1 MTVKTCS
8 LLSKYT
14 DRLPTIDPHEW
25 RGRVERVTGLILEAR
40 GPRTPI
46 GELCRV
52 ETSAGSMLAEVVG
65 FRDQFTLL
73 MALQETAGLGP
84 GDIVTALGHPL
95 RIGVGVG
102 LLGRVL
108 NGLGEPLDGLEPI
121 VPEEYRGIV
130 ASAPDPLRRARI
142 TESLSVGVRAIDGL
156 LTIGQGQRIGIFAG
170 SGIGKSML
178 LGMMARYTDADVTVI
193 GLIGERGREV
203 REFIENDLG
212 TEGRRRSVVVAVPSD
227 QWPLLR
233 VRGAMVATTIAEYF
247 RDLGQRVLLLVDS
260 ITRYCHALR
269 EIGLSLQE
277 PPATKGYPP
286 SVFATLPKLLERAG
300 TTEKGSITAFYTVLV
315 EGDDMLEPVADSS
328 RSILDGHIVL
338 SRKLAAM
345 GHYPSIDIL
354 DSISRT
360 MVSTADEEHLAAAA
374 QVREWL
380 AAYRDAEDLIHIGAY
395 AKGSNPK
402 VDIALQKLPDI
413 ENFLRQSLEEGA
425 TGEEA
430 RQNLMSLTAGS

>member
-1 MTVKTCS
+1 MTVKTSS

-14 DRLPTIDPHEW
+14 DRLPTIDPYEW

-40 GPRTPI
+40 GPRIPI

-84 GDIVTALGHPL
+84 GDIVTTLGHPL
-95 RIGVGVG
+95 RIGLGVG
-102 LLGRVL
+102 LLGRIL

-130 ASAPDPLRRARI
+130 SQAPDPLRRARI
-142 TESLSVGVRAIDGL
+142 TEPLSVGVRAIDGL

-360 MVSTADEEHLAAAA
+360 MVNIADEEHLAAAA

-395 AKGSNPK
+395 AKGSDPK

-413 ENFLRQSLEEGA
+413 ENFLRQSIEEGA

-430 RQNLMSLTAGS
+430 RQNLMSLTTGS

>member
-1 MTVKTCS
+1 MSPMTST
-8 LLSKYT
+8 LLSKHSR
-14 DRLPTIDPHEW
+14 RLPTLDPYLR
-25 RGRVERVTGLILEAR
+25 RGRVERVTGLVLESR
-40 GPRTPI
+40 GPRIPL
-46 GELCRV
+46 GEVCRV
-52 ETSAGSMLAEVVG
+52 ETSAGSLLAEVVG
-65 FRDQFTLL
+65 FRERFTLL

-84 GDIVTALGHPL
+84 GDVVTATGQPL
-95 RIGVGVG
+95 RIGVGPR

-108 NGLGEPLDGLEPI
+108 NGLGEPIDGLGPVEAEQSRTISARAPEPLHR
-121 VPEEYRGIV
+121 P
-130 ASAPDPLRRARI
+130 RI
-142 TESLSVGVRAIDGL
+142 AEPLSVGVRAIDGL

-170 SGIGKSML
+170 SGIGKSIL

-212 TEGRRRSVVVAVPSD
+212 ASGQRRSVVVAVTSD

-233 VRGAMVATTIAEYF
+233 ARGAMVATTIAEYF
-247 RDLGQRVLLLVDS
+247 RDQGLRVLLLMDS
-260 ITRYCHALR
+260 ITRYCQALR

-286 SVFATLPKLLERAG
+286 SVFAALPKLLERAG
-300 TTEKGSITAFYTVLV
+300 GSTRGSITAFYTILV
-315 EGDDMLEPVADSS
+315 EGDDMLEPVADAS

-354 DSISRT
+354 ESISRV
-360 MVSTADEEHLAAAA
+360 MVNIADPDHLSAAA
-374 QVREWL
+374 QLRDWL

-395 AKGSNPK
+395 AKGSNPR
-402 VDIALQKLPDI
+402 VDAALDKLPKI
-413 ENFLRQSLEEGA
+413 ESYLRQPLEEGA
-425 TGEEA
+425 DGQEA
-430 RQNLMSLTAGS
+430 RRKLLELTATS

>member
-1 MTVKTCS
+1 MTTSS
-8 LLSKYT
+8 LLTKYANRLAAT
-14 DRLPTIDPHEW
+14 DLYEW
-25 RGRVERVTGLILEAR
+25 RGHVERVTGLILEAR
-40 GPRTPI
+40 GPRI
-46 GELCRV
+46 SLGELCRM

-65 FRDQFTLL
+65 FRDEFTLL

-84 GDIVTALGHPL
+84 GDVVNALGHPL

-102 LLGRVL
+102 LLGRIL
-108 NGLGEPLDGLEPI
+108 NGLGEPIDGLKSVE
-121 VPEEYRGIV
+121 PEEYRGIV
-130 ASAPDPLRRARI
+130 APAPDPLRRARI
-142 TESLSVGVRAIDGL
+142 TEPLSVGVRAIDGL

-212 TEGRRRSVVVAVPSD
+212 SEGLRRSVVIAVPSD

-269 EIGLSLQE
+269 EIGLSLNE

-286 SVFATLPKLLERAG
+286 SVFAALPKLLERAG
-300 TTEKGSITAFYTVLV
+300 ASEMGSITAFYTVLV
-315 EGDDMLEPVADSS
+315 EGDDMLEPVADTS

-338 SRKLAAM
+338 SRRLAAM
-345 GHYPSIDIL
+345 GHYPSIDVL
-354 DSISRT
+354 ESISRT
-360 MVSTADEEHLAAAA
+360 MVNITDKQHLAAAT
-374 QVREWL
+374 QMREWL
-380 AAYRDAEDLIHIGAY
+380 AAHRDAEDLIHIGAY
-395 AKGSNPK
+395 AKGSNPR
-402 VDIALQKLPDI
+402 VDTALQKMP
-413 ENFLRQSLEEGA
+413 EMESFLRQRLEDGA

-430 RQNLMSLTAGS
+430 RQQLMKLTAA

>member
-1 MTVKTCS
+1 MMTSS
-8 LLSKYT
+8 LLSRYA
-14 DRLPTIDPHEW
+14 DRLPAIDPYEW
-25 RGRVERVTGLILEAR
+25 RGHVERVTGLILEAR
-40 GPRTPI
+40 GPRIPL

-52 ETSAGSMLAEVVG
+52 ETSVGSMLAEVVG

-84 GDIVTALGHPL
+84 GDIVTAVGHPL

-102 LLGRVL
+102 LLGRIL

-142 TESLSVGVRAIDGL
+142 TEPLSVGVRAIDGL

-212 TEGRRRSVVVAVPSD
+212 EEGRRRSVVVAVPSD

-286 SVFATLPKLLERAG
+286 SVFAALPKLLERAG
-300 TTEKGSITAFYTVLV
+300 TTENGSITAFYTVLV

-338 SRKLAAM
+338 SRRLAAM

-360 MVSTADEEHLAAAA
+360 MVNIADEEHLAAAA

-413 ENFLRQSLEEGA
+413 ENFLRQSLEKGA
-425 TGEEA
+425 TGEQA
-430 RQNLMSLTAGS
+430 RQNLMNLTAGS

>member
-1 MTVKTCS
+1 
-8 LLSKYT
+8 
-14 DRLPTIDPHEW
+14 
-25 RGRVERVTGLILEAR
+25 
-40 GPRTPI
+40 
-46 GELCRV
+46 
-52 ETSAGSMLAEVVG
+52 MLAEVVG

-300 TTEKGSITAFYTVLV
+300 TTENGSITAFYTVLV

-360 MVSTADEEHLAAAA
+360 MVSTADEKHLAAAA

-430 RQNLMSLTAGS
+430 RQNLMSLTTGS